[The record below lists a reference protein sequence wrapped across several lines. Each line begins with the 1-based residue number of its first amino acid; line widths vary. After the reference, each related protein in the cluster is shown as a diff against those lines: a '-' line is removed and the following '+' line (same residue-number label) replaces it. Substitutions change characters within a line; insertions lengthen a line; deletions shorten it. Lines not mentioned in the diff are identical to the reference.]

1 MLSWYMME
9 PKFETSTLGLQDPS
23 FPTILRH
30 FPHTLI
36 SLTFALA
43 QDVDC
48 NERMMQGRGEGGG
61 SRHGPV
67 CKVCAEF
74 TCRNSVLSRKIQ
86 LFLSKDISTLFSTY
100 VLSAEPFRAP
110 PSLGDNYWFIDE
122 SITLLEPFIET
133 IKRKTP
139 SL

>member
-1 MLSWYMME
+1 
-9 PKFETSTLGLQDPS
+9 
-23 FPTILRH
+23 
-30 FPHTLI
+30 
-36 SLTFALA
+36 
-43 QDVDC
+43 
-48 NERMMQGRGEGGG
+48 MQGRGEGVAVGM
-61 SRHGPV
+61 V
-67 CKVCAEF
+67 L
-74 TCRNSVLSRKIQ
+74 SVKYVLNLPAATQSSSRKIQ

-122 SITLLEPFIET
+122 SITQAEPIPALLESFIET